1 MAVEPGSAKLVIPK
15 ADLPKCQAAIDRLC
29 GGDGTDKA
37 AVVVFGLGS
46 FGDALQI
53 TPLLAHLRMRFSHA
67 RLVLVHPNGLTPGL
81 LEASPD
87 LDEVVTAPSTGFPW
101 LRIELLRRQ
110 RADLIV
116 NCRYVIEYELPVANR
131 LRPEDREF
139 VEQAQRAQAPWLQWV
154 ANFPFDNDRLWQ
166 EAAARGL
173 NMYSLMATTAG
184 FPNADFE
191 ALRLELRPEDGIIRR
206 QLPERYF
213 VVCNSAEALT
223 ITRSGWT
230 KTLAPAKMARIIRK
244 LKRYGVPSVLLG
256 AQEDPAI
263 DGVDFDWRGKSSL
276 RQAAAILKDAQGL
289 LGPEGGLVNMARAVG
304 VRSVVFFGSTPPEFF
319 AFRANTNIMPQL
331 CGGCWWTTP
340 SYLYVCPRLQSEPE
354 CTRSIAEDEVIQ
366 AVRGMLS

>member
-191 ALRLELRPEDGIIRR
+191 ALRLELRPEDGIVRR

-230 KTLAPAKMARIIRK
+230 KTLAPDQIAAIVAGMRQSGLPA
-244 LKRYGVPSVLLG
+244 VQLG
-256 AQEDPAI
+256 AGDDRLI
-263 DGVDFDWRGKSSL
+263 GGVEFDWRGKSSL
-276 RQAAAILKDAQGL
+276 REAAVVLRSAQVYI
-289 LGPEGGLVNMARAVG
+289 GPEGGLANLARAMATRAVI
-304 VRSVVFFGSTPPEFF
+304 FFGSTPPEFF
-319 AFRANTNIMPQL
+319 AFRGNINIRPRR

-340 SYLYVCPRLQSEPE
+340 SYLYHCPRLLGDPE
-354 CTRSIAEDEVIQ
+354 CTRSIAADDIV
-366 AVRGMLS
+366 AAARGVLP